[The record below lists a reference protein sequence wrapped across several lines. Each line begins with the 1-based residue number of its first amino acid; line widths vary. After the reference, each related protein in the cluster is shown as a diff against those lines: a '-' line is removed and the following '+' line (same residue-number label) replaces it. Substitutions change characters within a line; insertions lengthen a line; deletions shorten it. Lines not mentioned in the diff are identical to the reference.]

1 MVGNDVRSNEGAA
14 STGLVG
20 TVQTLLLLWEKW
32 GVAMIRSESWY
43 TAIPLILKESRL

>member
-14 STGLVG
+14 SAVLVG

-32 GVAMIRSESWY
+32 GVPMINLNHGIQQFLEY
-43 TAIPLILKESRL
+43 